1 MRPFFTSILIL
12 SFLVLTPALGAQE
25 RVALVIGNS
34 AYKHVPVLVNP
45 KNDANAIASALGRLG
60 FEVIEGTDLT
70 RLQFE
75 AKIREFARAI
85 RGAEIALFY
94 YAGHGLQVNGI
105 NYLVPIDTQL
115 LDEADLEFEA
125 LRLQTIL
132 SQMEREQRTNLIILD
147 ACRDNPLTRNLA
159 AKMGTRS
166 NNVGQGLAPTDTG
179 IGTLIT
185 YSTQPGNIALDGEGA
200 NSPFTEALIQHIETP
215 GEDIGVVM
223 RRVRQDVISKT
234 NGRQVPWDNS
244 SLVGSV
250 ILKMGE
256 RVAEDKTFDRSQLN
270 KLDPNTAITA
280 FGSLDHSATPIEIE
294 NRLGL
299 ENKDYK
305 RIQAA
310 LNALGYEVG
319 KEDGAFGQKSRNG
332 FIKFQI
338 RNRVEATGYLTE
350 EALQALLKEFN
361 ETPKTYDGYW
371 NIEFYRHNY
380 SPADPYDWN
389 GMGVL
394 ARARVRLIDEELI
407 IVSSHIPLSVS
418 TRELF
423 TTFSGRLTDD
433 GKITVSMVIDYD
445 GGKAKEKRVT
455 INGVLPQLMPYRK
468 SVEFRGP
475 LLARG
480 SRGPYDKAWAKL
492 VVTRVK

>member
-1 MRPFFTSILIL
+1 MRTLFTSILIL
-12 SFLVLTPALGAQE
+12 SFLVLAPAFGAQK

-34 AYKHVPVLVNP
+34 AYKHVPALANP
-45 KNDANAIASALGRLG
+45 KNDANAIASALARLN
-60 FEVIEGTDLT
+60 FDVIEGTNLT

-85 RGAEIALFY
+85 RGADIALFY

-159 AKMGTRS
+159 ATMGARS
-166 NNVGQGLAPTDTG
+166 TNVGQGLAPTDTG

-185 YSTQPGNIALDGEGA
+185 YSTQPGNIALDGDGA
-200 NSPFTEALIQHIETP
+200 NSPFTEALIRHIETP

-223 RRVRQDVISKT
+223 RRVRQDVIAKT
-234 NGRQVPWDNS
+234 SGRQVPWDNS

-256 RVAEDKTFDRSQLN
+256 HVAEDKTFDRSQLDR
-270 KLDPNTAITA
+270 LDPNAAITA
-280 FGSLDHSATPIEIE
+280 LGSLDRSATPKEIE
-294 NRLGL
+294 KTLGL
-299 ENKDYK
+299 EDNDYK
-305 RIQAA
+305 RIQVA
-310 LNALGYEVG
+310 LNALGYGVG
-319 KEDGAFGQKSRNG
+319 TEDGAFGQKSRKG
-332 FIKFQI
+332 LRKFQI

-350 EALQALLKEFN
+350 EALQALLKAFD
-361 ETPKTYDGYW
+361 ETPKTYDGFW
-371 NIEFYRHNY
+371 NIEFYRYNY
-380 SPADPYDWN
+380 SPADPHDWN

-394 ARARVRLIDEELI
+394 ARALVRLIDEELI
-407 IVSSHIPLSVS
+407 IVSSHIPQKVS
-418 TRELF
+418 TRDLF
-423 TTFSGRLTDD
+423 TTFNGRLTAD
-433 GKITVSMVIDYD
+433 GKIIVSMVIDYD
-445 GGKAKEKRVT
+445 GGSAIEKRVT
-455 INGVLPQLMPYRK
+455 ISGVLPKLMPYRR
-468 SVEFRGP
+468 SVEFKGP